1 MHQPRP
7 VWSVA
12 VVAPRGV
19 FPLLFLCFV
28 CPVSADARVACRR
41 RRGFPLPP
49 VAVHHFA
56 APPLKSTG
64 LGTVG
69 PALIAAVGDDLA
81 VTVRHAPPFFHPSS
95 RGWACAVGAGAA
107 GWDGAVAAGWGRT
120 PRDAN
125 CRVDYLTDLWEG
137 RWQRG
142 SRGGWAAFCR
152 PWDSLRSH
160 SGACASPPPSS
171 FPVPPLHG
179 PRPGQHFF
187 HADDWS
193 AGFHAHSI
201 LFTRTQLLSWPSVN
215 GSMVSLAARQWHAHT
230 TVGVRAVVVFC
241 AGLTRGVL

>member
-1 MHQPRP
+1 MFRLPRQAHRMHQPRP

-56 APPLKSTG
+56 APRFKSTG

-120 PRDAN
+120 PRDAS
-125 CRVDYLTDLWEG
+125 CRVDYLTPCG
-137 RWQRG
+137 
-142 SRGGWAAFCR
+142 RGGGSAARGAAGR
-152 PWDSLRSH
+152 PSAVRGTLFAPTAALAHRLP
-160 SGACASPPPSS
+160 PPPSPS
-171 FPVPPLHG
+171 PPSTARAPVSTSSTPTTGLP
-179 PRPGQHFF
+179 
-187 HADDWS
+187 A
-193 AGFHAHSI
+193 
-201 LFTRTQLLSWPSVN
+201 FTRTPSCSPAPSCCPGRQLTGRWS
-215 GSMVSLAARQWHAHT
+215 A
-230 TVGVRAVVVFC
+230 
-241 AGLTRGVL
+241 